1 MIVEEKFFI
10 LDTFWEPKN
19 IGPKMNDFWVEPNS
33 NTVLFTHTVEP
44 LQLLTFF
51 QEQQKMNIA
60 QFDYHV
66 PRCGSLTP
74 SLCFLKVMEFLGSV
88 SFEDVTVEF
97 TPGYCITKP
106 QVIFKL
112 EQGEEPWSL
121 EEEFPNQRCPG
132 E

>member
-60 QFDYHV
+60 QISNQLLLLLYVMSHFFLSIFKNV
-66 PRCGSLTP
+66 FVFFGSLIIMCP
-74 SLCFLKVMEFLGSV
+74 GISV
-88 SFEDVTVEF
+88 VRRRDCGVHPRVLHYQ
-97 TPGYCITKP
+97 TPGDL
-106 QVIFKL
+106 QV
-112 EQGEEPWSL
+112 GA
-121 EEEFPNQRCPG
+121 R
-132 E
+132 